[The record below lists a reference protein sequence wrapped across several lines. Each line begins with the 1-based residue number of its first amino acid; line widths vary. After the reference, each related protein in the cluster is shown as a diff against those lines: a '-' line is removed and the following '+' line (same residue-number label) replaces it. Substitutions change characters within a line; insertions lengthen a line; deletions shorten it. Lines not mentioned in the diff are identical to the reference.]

1 MIYQFFADGKFL
13 GRVTEEQRR
22 EMNLEHLCGIE
33 FVPVDVP
40 MDGVL
45 TGDVLT
51 VHDTGKRL
59 TARNI
64 KGLISGDSVS
74 ASFRSMGFSGFKPSC
89 KLILSTGRLPRLES
103 SEGFFRR
110 IMAAEF
116 QGQQLLFDEV
126 L

>member
-1 MIYQFFADGKFL
+1 MYQLFADGKLL
-13 GRVTEEQRR
+13 GKVTEEQRR

-33 FVPVDVP
+33 FVPVDVT
-40 MDGVL
+40 MAGVL

-59 TARNI
+59 TAREI
-64 KGLISGDSVS
+64 KGLISGDSIS
-74 ASFRSMGFSGFKPSC
+74 ASFRGLCFSGFKPSC

-110 IMAAEF
+110 IMGVEF
-116 QGQQLLFDEV
+116 QGKQLLFDEV